1 MDFSSLNHLKVADL
15 KQHLR
20 QRGLSITGNKTELI
34 QRLGQA
40 LVNDSGLLTASNSI
54 PQTTTTILQQQQIP
68 LNVSKISN
76 NNEIDEDA
84 ILGDD
89 DDVDDDVD
97 DETSNSELIDD
108 KIPNEDLLLGDHI
121 HTTSS
126 TNISADTSTSINNSE
141 TEQKSKTMIKQ
152 TSTTA
157 KDSSNLAESKS
168 MTTATTT
175 TLIPSLKQL
184 ATKIT
189 SIPLASEER
198 KRLRQLKFADPKLV
212 NRVQRFG
219 AQQQS
224 TIKKL
229 IEPSEDGKLLKRVER
244 FGEIVSNKAKT
255 LNERERIERRK
266 QRFGGAGGGGGGAI
280 STTKVSAVGSSVPA
294 SSENIR
300 KRQDR
305 FGVVEKP
312 VSNQT
317 LSNQNNNNN
326 FKRRRFA
333 Y

>member
-189 SIPLASEER
+189 SIPLTSEER

-266 QRFGGAGGGGGGAI
+266 QRFGAGGAI
-280 STTKVSAVGSSVPA
+280 STAKVSAVGSSCGPA

>member
-1 MDFSSLNHLKVADL
+1 M
-15 KQHLR
+15 
-20 QRGLSITGNKTELI
+20 
-34 QRLGQA
+34 
-40 LVNDSGLLTASNSI
+40 
-54 PQTTTTILQQQQIP
+54 
-68 LNVSKISN
+68 
-76 NNEIDEDA
+76 
-84 ILGDD
+84 
-89 DDVDDDVD
+89 
-97 DETSNSELIDD
+97 
-108 KIPNEDLLLGDHI
+108 
-121 HTTSS
+121 
-126 TNISADTSTSINNSE
+126 
-141 TEQKSKTMIKQ
+141 
-152 TSTTA
+152 
-157 KDSSNLAESKS
+157 
-168 MTTATTT
+168 
-175 TLIPSLKQL
+175 

-266 QRFGGAGGGGGGAI
+266 QRFGGAI
-280 STTKVSAVGSSVPA
+280 STAKVSAVGGSSA

-317 LSNQNNNNN
+317 LSNQILQKSENSNHDDEYGSDSMHQHHHHNQMQIDDLSSSSRTSSYQNLSALYSCLGSS
-326 FKRRRFA
+326 KGVLS
-333 Y
+333 